1 MNNQHETSA
10 NTYPQPLRFFHPST
24 SGRGAAMQIEPRFS
38 HDPEARYNCFFLELA
53 AQQTPPHQADGQR
66 VHATF
71 NWQEKLAV
79 KLDFTDICELLTV
92 LEGRADQVGGT
103 RGGLFHQSSAANTV
117 IKFQRAD
124 QGGYMLGLSRKE
136 VASEKAERLSIV
148 LSEAEA
154 LGLRHVLQSSL
165 FFLSFHQHLLRCW
178 KEESLAR
185 GGQPN

>member
-1 MNNQHETSA
+1 MNNQNETSA
-10 NTYPQPLRFFHPST
+10 NNYPQPLRFYHPSP
-24 SGRGAAMQIEPRFS
+24 SGRGAAMQLEPRFS

-53 AQQTPPHQADGQR
+53 AQQTPPRQADGQR

-79 KLDFTDICELLTV
+79 KLDFSDICELLTV
-92 LEGRADQVGGT
+92 LEGRAEKVGGA
-103 RGGLFHQSSAANTV
+103 RGSLFHQSSVANT
-117 IKFQRAD
+117 IITFQRAD

-136 VASEKAERLSIV
+136 GESGQASRVSIV

-165 FFLSFHQHLLRCW
+165 FFLSFHQHLFRCW
-178 KEESLAR
+178 KEQAKVT
-185 GGQPN
+185 Q